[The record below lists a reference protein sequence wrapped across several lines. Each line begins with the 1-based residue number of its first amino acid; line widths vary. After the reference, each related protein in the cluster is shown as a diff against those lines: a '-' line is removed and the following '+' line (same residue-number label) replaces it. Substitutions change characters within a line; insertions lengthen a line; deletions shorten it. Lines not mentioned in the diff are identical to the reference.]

1 MNLQE
6 YNEIKNYDYVT
17 YCNYLLNK
25 YGRVQGDYFTSSFS
39 QNLAIKRRDEEL
51 FLHHIK
57 EDTVANL
64 SDVEV
69 AKSNSF
75 DYQKAENLVYANLLE
90 HILLHIIIG
99 EQNKGLGFGGA
110 EIMIAQANDFY
121 ADFGEKESVLN
132 DGFEVLELLKE
143 RCGNSIAAYE
153 TLFEHNQTVFYEL
166 EDTLAKNDRALVVI
180 GTGLGKTTTALAYL
194 RKYGIRGI
202 VLGPNR
208 IITDAWA
215 KNNEVDVYTYQWFM
229 NNYKTIDFSKYGALI
244 CDEAHH
250 CAAPK
255 WGEGIRYALDNGL
268 IKVMGLTATPKEQK
282 DKKNYETSSQFFEGC
297 VCQGFTVLDGIERGI
312 IHDFSYVGAIY
323 DTSDIRE
330 KYSDLSDEKLKGEL
344 DLALNNTP
352 TMEEI
357 FRKHLPQSKR
367 KGIVFCT
374 DIKAIDEAEAIM
386 RKVLPNA
393 EFRHMHSLMGA
404 EAEEARKWFEGTDE
418 GWLFAVNMISEGAHY
433 KGVNTIVM
441 FRRTESS
448 LVFNQQL
455 GRIITLARDEDP
467 EAIVFDLVNN
477 ANNIAKGKSFASSL
491 KRAYQQ
497 RKASGGKQ
505 KSEQV
510 IVEDYAEK
518 ISEVLGK
525 IAEATSHFW
534 TEGEKEILRQYYAA
548 HQEVKI
554 NLTDLLPL
562 LPRHNRTQIIS
573 QAAYLGIT
581 NNKRLPWTN
590 DEDEI
595 LKQNYPIMGS
605 KVSELLPL
613 RSIQSILQ
621 RASGLKL
628 KYEVTDRW
636 TEEEKDIIYTYFPIE
651 GIDGV
656 EKRLSNRT
664 KRSIQ
669 TMACKMGIVMEN
681 PNQNRKGQGH
691 TPIMCLETGIIYDSI
706 ADAHEATGDDKSSIC
721 ECCQRK
727 RYATHGRHYL
737 YASDPKCQNPKKAI
751 EEIETQRIQNNPRNK
766 AVRNIDTDEVF
777 ISATE
782 AKKKYPMATKIGEVC
797 KGKRKTT
804 GGYRWE
810 YVEEDA

>member
-1 MNLQE
+1 MNIQE
-6 YNEIKNYDYVT
+6 YNKVKEYDYAT
-17 YCNYLLNK
+17 YCNYLIDK
-25 YGRVQGDYFTSSFS
+25 YGKVNGDYYTASFL
-39 QNLAIKRRDEEL
+39 QNRSIKKSNEGL

-64 SDVEV
+64 SDAEV
-69 AKSNSF
+69 ARNNSF

-121 ADFGEKESVLN
+121 AEPGEKESVIS

-143 RCGNSIAAYE
+143 RCSNSIAAYE

-180 GTGLGKTTTALAYL
+180 GTGLGKTTTALAYF
-194 RKYGIRGI
+194 RKYGIRGV

-208 IITDAWA
+208 VITDAWA
-215 KNNEVDVYTYQWFM
+215 KNKEVDVYTYQWFM
-229 NNYKTIDFSKYGALI
+229 NNYKTIDFSKYGVLI

-255 WGEGIRYALDNGL
+255 WGEGIRYVLDNGL

-282 DKKNYETSSQFFEGC
+282 DKKNYETSSEFFKGC

-323 DTSDIRE
+323 DTSGIRE
-330 KYSDLSDEKLKGEL
+330 KYSNLSDEKLKGEL

-374 DIKAIDEAEAIM
+374 DIKAIDEAEVIM
-386 RKVLPNA
+386 RKALPDA
-393 EFRHMHSLMGA
+393 EFRRMHSLMGV
-404 EAEEARKWFEGTDE
+404 EAEETRRWFEETDE

-477 ANNIAKGKSFASSL
+477 ANNITKGKSFSSSL

-497 RKASGGKQ
+497 R
-505 KSEQV
+505 
-510 IVEDYAEK
+510 
-518 ISEVLGK
+518 
-525 IAEATSHFW
+525 
-534 TEGEKEILRQYYAA
+534 
-548 HQEVKI
+548 
-554 NLTDLLPL
+554 
-562 LPRHNRTQIIS
+562 
-573 QAAYLGIT
+573 
-581 NNKRLPWTN
+581 
-590 DEDEI
+590 
-595 LKQNYPIMGS
+595 
-605 KVSELLPL
+605 
-613 RSIQSILQ
+613 
-621 RASGLKL
+621 
-628 KYEVTDRW
+628 
-636 TEEEKDIIYTYFPIE
+636 
-651 GIDGV
+651 
-656 EKRLSNRT
+656 
-664 KRSIQ
+664 
-669 TMACKMGIVMEN
+669 
-681 PNQNRKGQGH
+681 
-691 TPIMCLETGIIYDSI
+691 
-706 ADAHEATGDDKSSIC
+706 
-721 ECCQRK
+721 
-727 RYATHGRHYL
+727 
-737 YASDPKCQNPKKAI
+737 
-751 EEIETQRIQNNPRNK
+751 
-766 AVRNIDTDEVF
+766 
-777 ISATE
+777 
-782 AKKKYPMATKIGEVC
+782 
-797 KGKRKTT
+797 
-804 GGYRWE
+804 
-810 YVEEDA
+810 

>member
-6 YNEIKNYDYVT
+6 YNKIKNYDYET

-25 YGRVQGDYFTSSFS
+25 YGRAEGDYFTSSFS

-69 AKSNSF
+69 ARSNSF
-75 DYQKAENLVYANLLE
+75 DYQKAESLVYANLLE

-215 KNNEVDVYTYQWFM
+215 KNKEVDVYTYQWFM
-229 NNYKTIDFSKYGALI
+229 NNYKTIDFSKYGVLI

-477 ANNIAKGKSFASSL
+477 ANNITQGKSFAGSL

-497 RKASGGKQ
+497 RKEHGGKQ

-510 IVEDYAEK
+510 IVEDYAERISDVLRK
-518 ISEVLGK
+518 IIEKQSGYRPVYQIDPDTLEIVNEFPQITLAAKAVNGSIYAIHQACK
-525 IAEATSHFW
+525 GIVGISAGFYWCYQEEYENWMPKEDKVSRAVWCIELQQKFKQVVEASRSLNISRSSIFKSCKSWNIKAGEYHFCYYEDKDKWQPTKTIYHNQRAVWCVEKQIKYDTCADAARAVNSRSSDISAACRGERKTCGGYHWCYYEDKDTYVASTKKRNGNYKRVICVETKVVYDTMAEAERQTGVPRNDISAVCRGKQKTARGYHW
-534 TEGEKEILRQYYAA
+534 EYYTEG
-548 HQEVKI
+548 
-554 NLTDLLPL
+554 
-562 LPRHNRTQIIS
+562 
-573 QAAYLGIT
+573 G
-581 NNKRLPWTN
+581 
-590 DEDEI
+590 
-595 LKQNYPIMGS
+595 
-605 KVSELLPL
+605 
-613 RSIQSILQ
+613 
-621 RASGLKL
+621 
-628 KYEVTDRW
+628 
-636 TEEEKDIIYTYFPIE
+636 EE
-651 GIDGV
+651 
-656 EKRLSNRT
+656 
-664 KRSIQ
+664 
-669 TMACKMGIVMEN
+669 
-681 PNQNRKGQGH
+681 
-691 TPIMCLETGIIYDSI
+691 
-706 ADAHEATGDDKSSIC
+706 
-721 ECCQRK
+721 
-727 RYATHGRHYL
+727 
-737 YASDPKCQNPKKAI
+737 
-751 EEIETQRIQNNPRNK
+751 
-766 AVRNIDTDEVF
+766 
-777 ISATE
+777 
-782 AKKKYPMATKIGEVC
+782 
-797 KGKRKTT
+797 
-804 GGYRWE
+804 
-810 YVEEDA
+810 

>member
-6 YNEIKNYDYVT
+6 YNKIKNYDYVT

-99 EQNKGLGFGGA
+99 EQNKGLGFCGA

-208 IITDAWA
+208 IITDAWE
-215 KNNEVDVYTYQWFM
+215 KNKEVDVYTYQWFM
-229 NNYKTIDFSKYGALI
+229 NNYKTIDFSKYGVLI

-477 ANNIAKGKSFASSL
+477 ANNITKGKSFASSL

-497 RKASGGKQ
+497 RKERGDKQ

-518 ISEVLGK
+518 VS
-525 IAEATSHFW
+525 
-534 TEGEKEILRQYYAA
+534 EILQKILWQQQGKHYWTPEEEELIKQYYSAEGPDMYVRYRGKYSREA
-548 HQEVKI
+548 VRCKAIKMGCFVQFTTVLCLNEKHQI
-554 NLTDLLPL
+554 
-562 LPRHNRTQIIS
+562 
-573 QAAYLGIT
+573 
-581 NNKRLPWTN
+581 
-590 DEDEI
+590 
-595 LKQNYPIMGS
+595 
-605 KVSELLPL
+605 
-613 RSIQSILQ
+613 
-621 RASGLKL
+621 
-628 KYEVTDRW
+628 
-636 TEEEKDIIYTYFPIE
+636 
-651 GIDGV
+651 
-656 EKRLSNRT
+656 EKRYEKISLVENDGYS
-664 KRSIQ
+664 RSAVLQ
-669 TMACKMGIVMEN
+669 
-681 PNQNRKGQGH
+681 
-691 TPIMCLETGIIYDSI
+691 
-706 ADAHEATGDDKSSIC
+706 
-721 ECCQRK
+721 CCQRK
-727 RYATHGRHYL
+727 MTKSGGKYWCYEKDYNEKWEPWQGSFTRNEPVYCVELNKIFETAKIASTETGANYGHLLHCCNGLPRYKTVGGYHWCFAKDKDNYVMPVSNNCNRKKVRCVETGAVYNSIVE
-737 YASDPKCQNPKKAI
+737 ASQQ
-751 EEIETQRIQNNPRNK
+751 TGVNK
-766 AVRNIDTDEVF
+766 SR
-777 ISATE
+777 ISAMLGGRQKT
-782 AKKKYPMATKIGEVC
+782 AGKYH
-797 KGKRKTT
+797 
-804 GGYRWE
+804 WE
-810 YVEEDA
+810 YVKEGGKE

>member
-1 MNLQE
+1 
-6 YNEIKNYDYVT
+6 
-17 YCNYLLNK
+17 
-25 YGRVQGDYFTSSFS
+25 
-39 QNLAIKRRDEEL
+39 
-51 FLHHIK
+51 
-57 EDTVANL
+57 
-64 SDVEV
+64 
-69 AKSNSF
+69 
-75 DYQKAENLVYANLLE
+75 VYANLLE
-90 HILLHIIIG
+90 HILLHIMIG

-121 ADFGEKESVLN
+121 ADFGEKESVLS

-166 EDTLAKNDRALVVI
+166 EDTLAKADRALVVI

-208 IITDAWA
+208 IITDDWA
-215 KNNEVDVYTYQWFM
+215 KNKEVDVYTYQWFM
-229 NNYKTIDFSKYGALI
+229 NNYKTIDFSKYGVLI

-255 WGEGIRYALDNGL
+255 WGEGIRYVLDNGL

-282 DKKNYETSSQFFEGC
+282 DKKNYETSSQFFKGC

-323 DTSDIRE
+323 DTSGIRE

-374 DIKAIDEAEAIM
+374 DIKAIDEAEVIM

-393 EFRHMHSLMGA
+393 EFRRMHSLMGV
-404 EAEEARKWFEGTDE
+404 EAEKARKWFEGADE

-455 GRIITLARDEDP
+455 GRIITLVRDEDP

-477 ANNIAKGKSFASSL
+477 ANNIQGSGKRFAGSL
-491 KRAYQQ
+491 RAAYQK
-497 RKASGGKQ
+497 RKENGGKK

-518 ISEVLGK
+518 ISEILQKCLNNGQKRAVICIETGVVYPGINEASRQTGIEAMNIGSVCRKKRITAGKYHWAYADDSDTIKELSIFHGAGPAKK
-525 IAEATSHFW
+525 IAPGKYKKVICIETGVIYESCQHADEAIGGSKGKVSAVCCGSQDTTGGYHWCFLDDEQRIKSLQHFV
-534 TEGEKEILRQYYAA
+534 GKEKTKAG
-548 HQEVKI
+548 
-554 NLTDLLPL
+554 
-562 LPRHNRTQIIS
+562 LPRC
-573 QAAYLGIT
+573 
-581 NNKRLPWTN
+581 
-590 DEDEI
+590 
-595 LKQNYPIMGS
+595 
-605 KVSELLPL
+605 
-613 RSIQSILQ
+613 
-621 RASGLKL
+621 
-628 KYEVTDRW
+628 
-636 TEEEKDIIYTYFPIE
+636 IYC
-651 GIDGV
+651 V
-656 EKRLSNRT
+656 
-664 KRSIQ
+664 
-669 TMACKMGIVMEN
+669 
-681 PNQNRKGQGH
+681 
-691 TPIMCLETGIIYDSI
+691 ETGEFFTSIREAKSAKNCNNIEKCLSGERATAGGYHWCYAEDRENFVMPTKKRNSLYKMVRCIETNIIYDT
-706 ADAHEATGDDKSSIC
+706 AAEAQRMTGVNSSSI
-721 ECCQRK
+721 
-727 RYATHGRHYL
+727 G
-737 YASDPKCQNPKKAI
+737 D
-751 EEIETQRIQNNPRNK
+751 
-766 AVRNIDTDEVF
+766 
-777 ISATE
+777 
-782 AKKKYPMATKIGEVC
+782 VC
-797 KGKRKTT
+797 RGKRKTA
-804 GGYRWE
+804 GGYHWE

>member
-6 YNEIKNYDYVT
+6 YNKVKNYDYAT

-25 YGRVQGDYFTSSFS
+25 YGGIQGDYFTPSFS
-39 QNLAIKRRDEEL
+39 QNSAIKRRNEEL

-69 AKSNSF
+69 ARNNPF

-121 ADFGEKESVLN
+121 ANLVEEKSVLS

-143 RCGNSIAAYE
+143 RCSNSIAAYE

-215 KNNEVDVYTYQWFM
+215 KNKEVDVYTYQWFM
-229 NNYKTIDFSKYGALI
+229 NNYKTIDFSKYGVLI

-255 WGEGIRYALDNGL
+255 WGEGIRYALDNSL

-282 DKKNYETSSQFFEGC
+282 DKKNYETSSQFFKGC

-323 DTSDIRE
+323 DTSDIKE
-330 KYSDLSDEKLKGEL
+330 KYSDLSNEKLKGEL

-374 DIKAIDEAEAIM
+374 DIKAIDEAEVIM
-386 RKVLPNA
+386 RKVLPDA
-393 EFRHMHSLMGA
+393 EFRRMHSLMGT
-404 EAEEARKWFEGTDE
+404 EVEEIRRWFEETDE

-477 ANNIAKGKSFASSL
+477 ANNIQEGSKRFAGSL
-491 KRAYQQ
+491 RTAYQK
-497 RKASGGKQ
+497 RRESGGKK

-518 ISEVLGK
+518 ISEVLQKCLNNDQKRAVICIETGVIYPGINEASRQTGIEAMNISSVCRKKRITAGKYHWAYADDNDTIKELSVFHGAGPAKK
-525 IAEATSHFW
+525 IAPGKYKKVICIETGEIYESCQAAESANGLGKGRISAACRGTQETTGGYHWCFLED
-534 TEGEKEILRQYYAA
+534 TDRIKRFEGFVGKSKTQ
-548 HQEVKI
+548 QG
-554 NLTDLLPL
+554 
-562 LPRHNRTQIIS
+562 LPRMIYCVETKEVFASIREAKIKKQC
-573 QAAYLGIT
+573 
-581 NNKRLPWTN
+581 NNIEKCLSG
-590 DEDEI
+590 E
-595 LKQNYPIMGS
+595 
-605 KVSELLPL
+605 
-613 RSIQSILQ
+613 
-621 RASGLKL
+621 RATAGG
-628 KYEVTDRW
+628 YHW
-636 TEEEKDIIYTYFPIE
+636 CYYEEKDSFVAPTK
-651 GIDGV
+651 
-656 EKRLSNRT
+656 KRNPLY
-664 KRSIQ
+664 KRVR
-669 TMACKMGIVMEN
+669 C
-681 PNQNRKGQGH
+681 
-691 TPIMCLETGIIYDSI
+691 
-706 ADAHEATGDDKSSIC
+706 
-721 ECCQRK
+721 
-727 RYATHGRHYL
+727 
-737 YASDPKCQNPKKAI
+737 
-751 EEIETQRIQNNPRNK
+751 IETMILY
-766 AVRNIDTDEVF
+766 DT
-777 ISATE
+777 ATE
-782 AKKKYPMATKIGEVC
+782 AQRKTGINNSSIGDVC
-797 KGKRKTT
+797 RGKRKTA
-804 GGYRWE
+804 GGYHWE
-810 YVEEDA
+810 YVAEGGEEE

>member
-1 MNLQE
+1 MNIIE
-6 YNEIKNYDYVT
+6 YTKIKNY
-17 YCNYLLNK
+17 NYEQYILYLIEK
-25 YGRVQGDYFTSSFS
+25 YGKVQGDYFTPSFT
-39 QNLAIKRRDEEL
+39 QNLSIKRRNEEL

-57 EDTVANL
+57 EDTIANL

-69 AKSNSF
+69 ARNNSF

-90 HILLHIIIG
+90 HILLHILIG

-143 RCGNSIAAYE
+143 RCSNSIAAYE

-166 EDTLAKNDRALVVI
+166 EDTLTKSNRALVVI

-215 KNNEVDVYTYQWFM
+215 KNKEVDVYTYQWFM
-229 NNYKTIDFSKYGALI
+229 NNYKTIDFSKYGVLI

-255 WGEGIRYALDNGL
+255 WGEGIRYVLDNGL

-282 DKKNYETSSQFFEGC
+282 DKKNYETSSQFFKGC

-344 DLALNNTP
+344 DLVLNNTP
-352 TMEEI
+352 TMEEV

-374 DIKAIDEAEAIM
+374 DIKAIDEAEMIM
-386 RKVLPNA
+386 RKVLPDA

-404 EAEEARKWFEGTDE
+404 EVEEARKWFESTDE

-455 GRIITLARDEDP
+455 GRIITLVRDEDP

-477 ANNIAKGKSFASSL
+477 ANNITKGKSFASSL
-491 KRAYQQ
+491 RAAYQQ
-497 RKASGGKQ
+497 RKENGGKK

-518 ISEVLGK
+518 VSEILEKLQEIGPK
-525 IAEATSHFW
+525 RAIICLELNKIYNSIAEAERDTGVYHSHICACCNKKLFMAGPYHW
-534 TEGEKEILRQYYAA
+534 L
-548 HQEVKI
+548 
-554 NLTDLLPL
+554 
-562 LPRHNRTQIIS
+562 
-573 QAAYLGIT
+573 YLEEY
-581 NNKRLPWTN
+581 N
-590 DEDEI
+590 DEYDTCTIIKMIENARI
-595 LKQNYPIMGS
+595 VPKPE
-605 KVSELLPL
+605 K
-613 RSIQSILQ
+613 
-621 RASGLKL
+621 K
-628 KYEVTDRW
+628 EV
-636 TEEEKDIIYTYFPIE
+636 
-651 GIDGV
+651 V
-656 EKRLSNRT
+656 
-664 KRSIQ
+664 
-669 TMACKMGIVMEN
+669 
-681 PNQNRKGQGH
+681 
-691 TPIMCLETGIIYDSI
+691 CLETGQIFNSVKEAADYALVERNAIRSCCQGRNQTCKQLHWAYLSDVKGADWQEKIKQIEKTRNQSRKRKIICVETQIIYNSI
-706 ADAHEATGDDKSSIC
+706 KEA
-721 ECCQRK
+721 Q
-727 RYATHGRHYL
+727 
-737 YASDPKCQNPKKAI
+737 
-751 EEIETQRIQNNPRNK
+751 EILGIAN
-766 AVRNIDTDEVF
+766 
-777 ISATE
+777 ISA
-782 AKKKYPMATKIGEVC
+782 VC
-797 KGKRKTT
+797 NGKRKTA
-804 GGYRWE
+804 GGYHWE
-810 YVEEDA
+810 YVTEGDEE

>member
-1 MNLQE
+1 MNFQE
-6 YNEIKNYDYVT
+6 YNKVKNYDYIT

-25 YGRVQGDYFTSSFS
+25 YGKVQGDYFTPSFLHNSS
-39 QNLAIKRRDEEL
+39 IKRRDKEL

-57 EDTVANL
+57 EDIVANL
-64 SDVEV
+64 SDVEI
-69 AKSNSF
+69 AKNNSF

-99 EQNKGLGFGGA
+99 EQNKGFGFGGA
-110 EIMIAQANDFY
+110 EFMIAQANDFY
-121 ADFGEKESVLN
+121 NAENFEEKESVLS

-166 EDTLAKNDRALVVI
+166 EDTLTKNDRALVVI

-208 IITDAWA
+208 IITDAWS
-215 KNNEVDVYTYQWFM
+215 KNKEVDVYTYQWFM
-229 NNYKTIDFSKYGALI
+229 NNYKDVDFSKYGVLI

-255 WGEGIRYALDNGL
+255 WGEGIRYVLDNGL

-282 DKKNYETSSQFFEGC
+282 DKKNYETSSQFFKGC

-323 DTSDIRE
+323 DTSGIRE

-367 KGIVFCT
+367 KGIIFCT
-374 DIKAIDEAEAIM
+374 DIKAIDEAEVIM
-386 RKVLPNA
+386 RKVLPDA
-393 EFRHMHSLMGA
+393 EFRRMHSLMGA
-404 EAEEARKWFEGTDE
+404 EAEEARSWFEGTDE

-455 GRIITLARDEDP
+455 GRIITLVRDEDP

-477 ANNIAKGKSFASSL
+477 ANNITKGKSFASSL

-497 RKASGGKQ
+497 RKERGGKQ

-518 ISEVLGK
+518 ISEILRNCSDGSNNEKPVYCYETKQVYASLSEAGRTFGIDMKIISGCCRKIYKSGGGYHWCYAEEKDTYIPEDWASKVKVLCLELNKSFNSTTEAAIFVNKASCGITSCLK
-525 IAEATSHFW
+525 GNQKTCGGYHWIYFEELTNEECKNRILQIEGVRGSKKFAKKVKCIETGEVFNSIAEA
-534 TEGEKEILRQYYAA
+534 G
-548 HQEVKI
+548 
-554 NLTDLLPL
+554 
-562 LPRHNRTQIIS
+562 
-573 QAAYLGIT
+573 
-581 NNKRLPWTN
+581 
-590 DEDEI
+590 
-595 LKQNYPIMGS
+595 
-605 KVSELLPL
+605 
-613 RSIQSILQ
+613 
-621 RASGLKL
+621 
-628 KYEVTDRW
+628 
-636 TEEEKDIIYTYFPIE
+636 
-651 GIDGV
+651 
-656 EKRLSNRT
+656 
-664 KRSIQ
+664 
-669 TMACKMGIVMEN
+669 
-681 PNQNRKGQGH
+681 
-691 TPIMCLETGIIYDSI
+691 
-706 ADAHEATGDDKSSIC
+706 
-721 ECCQRK
+721 
-727 RYATHGRHYL
+727 
-737 YASDPKCQNPKKAI
+737 
-751 EEIETQRIQNNPRNK
+751 
-766 AVRNIDTDEVF
+766 
-777 ISATE
+777 
-782 AKKKYPMATKIGEVC
+782 KKYGTNHISGACRGE
-797 KGKRKTT
+797 RKTA
-804 GGYRWE
+804 GGYHWE
-810 YVEEDA
+810 YVD